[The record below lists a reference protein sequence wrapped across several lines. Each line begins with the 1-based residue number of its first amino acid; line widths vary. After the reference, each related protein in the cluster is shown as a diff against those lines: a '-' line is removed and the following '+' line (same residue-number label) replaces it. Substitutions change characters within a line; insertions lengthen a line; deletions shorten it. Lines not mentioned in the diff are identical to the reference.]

1 LFTLYELT
9 TRKTIEEEMNNFL
22 HSLSNTNNDGPYNF
36 IRICERLGYVKNYFA
51 DKKNVYS
58 NSFIKFLLAKF
69 KKIISEFDDSVY
81 MDGMKGGNANRNRGP
96 SKSEKEEARVK
107 IIEKIM
113 QGEISTFY
121 VQGTGEYDKI
131 LPLVYQLPDKITSGV
146 KDDKPINKNK
156 LIKKLREILKRQ
168 KREFK
173 TPDEEIE
180 YKMSRIV
187 TAIKLSPEAEVALMK
202 DYNKKLE
209 PYSSQESIFN
219 YITIIIDMNS
229 RNPEAL
235 PQNEKKF
242 FLQLIT
248 GIVEQNNKTEM

>member
-1 LFTLYELT
+1 
-9 TRKTIEEEMNNFL
+9 
-22 HSLSNTNNDGPYNF
+22 
-36 IRICERLGYVKNYFA
+36 
-51 DKKNVYS
+51 
-58 NSFIKFLLAKF
+58 
-69 KKIISEFDDSVY
+69 
-81 MDGMKGGNANRNRGP
+81 MKGGNANRNRGP